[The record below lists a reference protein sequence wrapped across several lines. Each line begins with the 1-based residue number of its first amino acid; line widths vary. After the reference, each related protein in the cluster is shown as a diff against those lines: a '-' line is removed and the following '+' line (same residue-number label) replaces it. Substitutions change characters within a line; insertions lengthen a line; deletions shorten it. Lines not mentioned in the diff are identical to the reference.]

1 MQIILSKWFDKDLE
15 ENFTPLSLL
24 TSVAK
29 PFNNDNELLKQL
41 EEINNVISNA
51 SINTKFKL
59 TIEEVN
65 K

>member
-24 TSVAK
+24 ISVAE
-29 PFNNDNELLKQL
+29 PYNNDNELLKQL

-51 SINTKFKL
+51 PINTKFKL
-59 TIEEVN
+59 TIEEIN
-65 K
+65 E

>member
-51 SINTKFKL
+51 PINTKFKL
-59 TIEEVN
+59 TIEEIN
-65 K
+65 E

>member
-15 ENFTPLSLL
+15 ENYTSLSLL
-24 TSVAK
+24 ISVAE